1 MESATKT
8 AQVNVVA
15 YITDKMSLL
24 CKWNETDYIHVRLIG
39 EKPAIASTITVTY
52 KHAKESGCP
61 KFATFRNIIKE
72 EMAVVAKPAEEKKS
86 KKAKVEKPVEEKP
99 VEEKQVAEVKQDD
112 AATIEEWEAE
122 GGIILNPG
130 ESVFVKGTKDTYKVT
145 RGKADGVY
153 CSCAAWKFQRLNPLR
168 RTCKH
173 CEAVCGKEAEALRI
187 AMNTVKLLNA
197 PKKEEKPVAPAVPS
211 PSNTRRPSRVTNSQ

>member
-1 MESATKT
+1 MASATKT
-8 AQVNVVA
+8 AQVTVVA
-15 YITDKMSLL
+15 YIPDKSSIM
-24 CKWNETDYIHVRLIG
+24 CKWNDEDVISVRVTG
-39 EKPAIASTITVTY
+39 DKPAIDSVITVSY
-52 KHAKESGCP
+52 KLAKESGCP
-61 KFATFRNIIKE
+61 KFASYHNVNTE
-72 EMAVVAKPAEEKKS
+72 VAVVKPTEEKKS

-99 VEEKQVAEVKQDD
+99 VEEKQLADIKPVD
-112 AATIEEWEAE
+112 AATVEEWEAE

-197 PKKEEKPVAPAVPS
+197 PKKEEKPAAPAVPT

>member
-1 MESATKT
+1 MASTMKT
-8 AQVNVVA
+8 AQVKVVG
-15 YITDKMSLL
+15 YVTDKTSIV
-24 CKWNETDYIHVRLIG
+24 CKWNDSDYITVRMTG
-39 EKPAIASTITVTY
+39 EKPALDSVITVSY
-52 KHAKESGCP
+52 KFAKESGCP
-61 KFATFRNIIKE
+61 KFASYHNVNT
-72 EMAVVAKPAEEKKS
+72 EMAVAKPTEEKKS
-86 KKAKVEKPVEEKP
+86 KKAKIEKA
-99 VEEKQVAEVKQDD
+99 VEEKQVAEVKPVAEVKSDD

-197 PKKEEKPVAPAVPS
+197 PKKDEKPAAPAVPT

>member
-1 MESATKT
+1 MASATKT
-8 AQVNVVA
+8 TQVTVVA
-15 YITDKMSLL
+15 YIPDKSSIV
-24 CKWNETDYIHVRLIG
+24 CKWNDADVINVRVTG
-39 EKPAIASTITVTY
+39 EKPAIDSVITVSY
-52 KHAKESGCP
+52 KLAKESGCP
-61 KFATFRNIIKE
+61 KFASYHHVNT
-72 EMAVVAKPAEEKKS
+72 EMAVVKPAEENKN
-86 KKAKVEKPVEEKP
+86 KKAKVEKPVEEK
-99 VEEKQVAEVKQDD
+99 QVAEFKPVD
-112 AATIEEWEAE
+112 AATVEEWEAE

-197 PKKEEKPVAPAVPS
+197 PKKEEKPAAPAVPT